1 MTSGSGKTYRLGR
14 SYLRQGIICGIAFL
28 IFGVGSSLASYFNI
42 DGSFAEPE
50 LGALIF
56 AVFWSFPMMLAIWMI
71 AAYYRERLI
80 LEPRGIVQH
89 GVFRIRRFE
98 HCEVRQVYWNPRT
111 IAGIVVVKT
120 LAEKIKIYLD
130 NFTKP
135 ERAEIVQYLRTNF
148 AEAAHENWPVF
159 DASISR
165 AKIPPKPSSPIFIW
179 LLATIL
185 LGFTVANAIAW
196 WNDLGEQFLT
206 VSVINVLVLLWYLWK
221 RRSGKKE
228 QPTLNSQVNHDSAA

>member
-1 MTSGSGKTYRLGR
+1 MTLVSCKTYRLRR
-14 SYLRQGIICGIAFL
+14 SYLKQGIIYGTTFL
-28 IFGVGSSLASYFNI
+28 VFGVGSSLASYFNI

-71 AAYYRERLI
+71 VAYYRERLI
-80 LEPRGIVQH
+80 LEPKAIVQH
-89 GVFRIRRFE
+89 GVFRIKRLENF
-98 HCEVRQVYWNPRT
+98 EVRQVYWNPLT
-111 IAGIVVVKT
+111 IAGTVLVKT

-130 NFTKP
+130 NFTES
-135 ERAEIVQYLRTNF
+135 ERIEIVQYLRTNF

-196 WNDLGEQFLT
+196 WNDLGEQYLA

-221 RRSGKKE
+221 HRSGKKE
-228 QPTLNSQVNHDSAA
+228 QPALNSQVNNDSMA